1 MSLNVLVIPEDFRKD
16 QYILQPLVERMFAEV
31 GKPRARVRVCTD
43 PLLGGIDQALDVTQL
58 REVIEMYPVVQIFL
72 LIVDRDGKP
81 GRRESLDRLE
91 RELQPTLATGRTFL
105 GENAWQEIEV
115 WAIAGQSLPAGWK
128 WADIRAE
135 NHPKELYFEP
145 LAAQRDLLDEPGAG
159 RTTMGREAAAQY
171 DRVRSRCPED
181 IQRLEQALQA
191 WLAAN

>member
-1 MSLNVLVIPEDFRKD
+1 MSLRVLVISEDQSD
-16 QYILQPLVERMFAEV
+16 WHILGPLVNRMFREI
-31 GKPRARVRVCTD
+31 GKPNANINPCLEPKIAGVRNALKWEIISD
-43 PLLGGIDQALDVTQL
+43 IIDMNPFVD
-58 REVIEMYPVVQIFL
+58 IFL
-72 LIVDRDGKP
+72 LIVDRDGEAS
-81 GRRESLDRLE
+81 RIQALQNIESTAAKMLRSNRVLI
-91 RELQPTLATGRTFL
+91 

-181 IQRLEQALQA
+181 IQRLEHALQT